1 MSKKNISASCNRSV
15 HTFFQKI
22 AFFNKVINKIIKRK
36 TNMEWHA
43 VISNIHNDANLEVN
57 SDNSGH
63 ESLRGAQRIILL
75 VGPNPFPDMVQG

>member
-1 MSKKNISASCNRSV
+1 
-15 HTFFQKI
+15 
-22 AFFNKVINKIIKRK
+22 
-36 TNMEWHA
+36 MEWHA